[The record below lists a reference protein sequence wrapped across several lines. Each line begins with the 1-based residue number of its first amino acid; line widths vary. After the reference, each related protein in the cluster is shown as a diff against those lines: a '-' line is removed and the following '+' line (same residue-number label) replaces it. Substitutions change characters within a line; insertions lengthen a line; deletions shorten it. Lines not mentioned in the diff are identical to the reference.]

1 MDTLEHFFNTA
12 IESIDSDN
20 FIKLTLSKPLRKAE
34 GFLNVYVRLVTIEDK
49 QMLRFKYRYTAS
61 EEIKFFSFDD
71 AFKQI
76 TELLD
81 EKFRFGTIF
90 CLDKDLILTVSKK
103 KKLNYRET
111 AASFKNKLPE
121 DII

>member
-1 MDTLEHFFNTA
+1 
-12 IESIDSDN
+12 
-20 FIKLTLSKPLRKAE
+20 
-34 GFLNVYVRLVTIEDK
+34 
-49 QMLRFKYRYTAS
+49 MLRFKYRYTAS
-61 EEIKFFSFDD
+61 EEIIFFSFDD

-76 TELLD
+76 TTLLD

-111 AASFKNKLPE
+111 DASFKNKLS
-121 DII
+121 